1 MKHGNEKNCCLET
14 PTFFL
19 FCLTQLIVRVCVW
32 RDAQKTARTPRSPS
46 GCHVLFNQHSPDIL
60 LTKATPGQD
69 SVSASEEAT
78 VTAVCQQWRRTELLS
93 L

>member
-1 MKHGNEKNCCLET
+1 MYGGMLRKQQEPPFPHHHHL
-14 PTFFL
+14 
-19 FCLTQLIVRVCVW
+19 QR
-32 RDAQKTARTPRSPS
+32 PS
-46 GCHVLFNQHSPDIL
+46 GCYVLFNQHSPDIL

-69 SVSASEEAT
+69 SVSKSEEAT